1 MGVHSSENIDKL
13 KRRITEIEAR
23 KAACYEEFDD
33 DIANEA
39 DIDDFAAKIYAF
51 DEEIYNL
58 DNLIEEAEVAESE
71 VSGSDT
77 VHSLSE
83 LEKLKE
89 ERTAA
94 EKCRDELQEEVIP
107 WVQKDLQDA
116 ENELQDVEN
125 EIKRLHDRLKTLQ
138 NERDESQKQ
147 LQGLQKE
154 LQTADNEI
162 KQLDNLIEAK
172 LAQVHTPGG
181 K

>member
-23 KAACYEEFDD
+23 KAACHEEFDD

-138 NERDESQKQ
+138 NE
-147 LQGLQKE
+147 